1 MSPFLVSICDQILES
16 GSDSNKH
23 SQWLHSLLSITY
35 CSRSDITVYVGV
47 DIHQPT
53 LSIMTIHVAHFQ
65 IQNDAGDL

>member
-1 MSPFLVSICDQILES
+1 MSPFLVSACDQILES

-47 DIHQPT
+47 EYT
-53 LSIMTIHVAHFQ
+53 LAHTEHHDHTRSHFQ
-65 IQNDAGDL
+65 IQNDG